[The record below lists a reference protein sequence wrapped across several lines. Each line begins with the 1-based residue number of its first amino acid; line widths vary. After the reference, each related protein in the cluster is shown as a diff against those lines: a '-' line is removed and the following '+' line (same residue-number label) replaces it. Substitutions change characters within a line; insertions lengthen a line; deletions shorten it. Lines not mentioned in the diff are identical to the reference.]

1 MNIDLNPL
9 VQITGSV
16 GVILWIFVII
26 SFLGRA
32 VYRDQ
37 HLSRA
42 SFVVIILALVLLT
55 PSTITC
61 SIAFAKRI
69 TKDDIAKQEVISS
82 KDEGQE
88 QLIKEE
94 TPGWYWAVYYHFV
107 DPGNQKDATTNRGRI
122 VVGLISILGVLLLNG
137 LLITTLINWFQQRQ
151 EQWRNGEIRYTGGI
165 LNGDCQLKDYP
176 ILIGGNKMV
185 AGIISQIAA
194 TTQYIIILSQRNS
207 DEFRR
212 ELYSILPQEY
222 HDKLIIYHG
231 DCTSEEEIRNLQ
243 VEYAKEVYILG
254 EPTDESNNNS
264 YHDTVNMKCLQIIAH
279 ECEKRKREKLLCRV
293 MFEHQTTFSA
303 FQFTDLDKKMEEYI
317 VFRPFNYYETWAQ
330 QVLVNHNLEPSHND
344 KYLPLEGYS
353 GIKKDDDDF
362 VHLIIVG
369 MSRMGYALAIEAAHL
384 AHYPNFIE
392 KKKRTRITF
401 IDPNAREEMS
411 FFTNRFKDL
420 FAVSRSRYVE
430 AHQQE
435 MLYKGAV
442 NKLYSDTEGWFDP
455 LTDPDST
462 SPYRGDYL
470 GKEFIDIE
478 WEFVQ
483 GAIQWNEVQQYIE
496 DAVNAPNSRVTIAA
510 CQPNNNEAV
519 ATAIYLHSTA
529 LEKAQQIL
537 VYQRYGTS
545 VIDNLVNEN
554 SPYEKLK
561 AFGMENQCFD
571 AIHTDIQEKI
581 AKKFDELY
589 EQKYNELYNKQIQDE
604 EDKQKANPEEIEKE
618 KEEEKKLREIEKL
631 KKYGKS
637 SSAKAWSNLYN
648 ANTMWGKLRSI
659 GYKETATNISIHDD
673 ILKRVEHNRW
683 NVEQLLLNYS
693 PVLYS
698 EQKEITKD
706 YQYNKGIPFRHRK
719 DRYKGIMKHLDL
731 CSWEVLEK
739 VDPQVCIFD
748 GILTQIL
755 PQCYKEIES
764 NIKENKDEKEL
775 STQSH

>member
-1 MNIDLNPL
+1 MNMDLNPL
-9 VQITGSV
+9 VLITGII
-16 GVILWIFVII
+16 GIILWIFVIV

-42 SFVVIILALVLLT
+42 SFVLIILALALFT
-55 PSTITC
+55 PSAITC
-61 SIAFAKRI
+61 TIAVAKTI
-69 TKDDIAKQEVISS
+69 IKDDIAKHEVISS
-82 KDEGQE
+82 NDESE
-88 QLIKEE
+88 EEECDRCEE
-94 TPGWYWAVYYHFV
+94 TINTPTKSKIRKENPGWYWAVYYHFV
-107 DPGNQKDATTNRGRI
+107 DPGNQKDATTNRGRL

-151 EQWRNGEIRYTGGI
+151 EQWRNGEIRYTGGL
-165 LNGDCQLKDYP
+165 LNGDCQLNDYP

-185 AGIISQIAA
+185 AGIIGQIAA
-194 TTQYIIILSQRNS
+194 STRYIIILSQRNS

-243 VEYAKEVYILG
+243 LENAKEVYILG

-279 ECEKRKREKLLCRV
+279 ECEKRKGRKLLCRV

-330 QVLVNHNLEPSHND
+330 QVLVNHNLQPSHND
-344 KYLPLEGYS
+344 KYLPLEGCS
-353 GIKKDDDDF
+353 GITEESDDF

-384 AHYPNFIE
+384 AHYPNFIS

-430 AHQQE
+430 AHQQD

-442 NKLYSDTEGWFDP
+442 NKLYSDTDGWFDP
-455 LTDPDST
+455 LTDTDST
-462 SPYRGDYL
+462 SPYKTGYL
-470 GKEFIDIE
+470 GTDFIDIE

-496 DAVNAPNSRVTIAA
+496 DAVNAPHSRVTIAA

-537 VYQRYGTS
+537 IYQRYGTS
-545 VIDNLVNEN
+545 VIDSLAINN

-561 AFGMENQCFD
+561 AFGMESQCFD
-571 AIHTDIQEKI
+571 VNHTKIQEFV
-581 AKKFDELY
+581 A
-589 EQKYNELYNKQIQDE
+589 NKVGDTYYVKLKSNFHILSP
-604 EDKQKANPEEIEKE
+604 EDKKELPPE
-618 KEEEKKLREIEKL
+618 L
-631 KKYGKS
+631 GKS
-637 SSAKAWSNLYN
+637 SSAKYWSNIYN
-648 ANTMWGKLRSI
+648 ANTMWSKLRSI
-659 GYKETATNISIHDD
+659 NYIHGNG
-673 ILKRVEHNRW
+673 INEELYMEVLKQVEHNRW
-683 NVEQLLLNYS
+683 NVEQLLLDFKPVTEQEQIYITNNYTHIKGKDF
-693 PVLYS
+693 LLR
-698 EQKEITKD
+698 KEEK
-706 YQYNKGIPFRHRK
+706 KR
-719 DRYKGIMKHLDL
+719 IMKHLDI
-731 CSWEVLEK
+731 CSWEKLNEIDADAREYDK
-739 VDPQVCIFD
+739 
-748 GILTQIL
+748 ILTEIL
-755 PQCYKEIES
+755 PQCYGEIQEY
-764 NIKENKDEKEL
+764 KK
-775 STQSH
+775 Q